1 MIQKGTF
8 VSPADN
14 SGVLWARVFHLHYGF
29 SRRIAYTGGFA
40 KVSVRETL
48 PNNWLS
54 KKTKCKAIILR
65 TRKELKKFDGSYVR
79 FNTNSVVL
87 LKKRMN
93 CYGTVILGPIPS
105 TIRRRKF
112 SRSFPGII

>member
-14 SGVLWARVFHLHYGF
+14 SGVIWARVFHLYYGF
-29 SRRIAYTGGFA
+29 NRKVTKTGGFV
-40 KVSVRETL
+40 KVSVRDTL

-54 KKTKCKAIILR
+54 KKTKSKAIVLR
-65 TRKELKKFDGSYVR
+65 TRKELQRLDGSTIKFSNNNVI
-79 FNTNSVVL
+79 L

-93 CYGTVILGPIPS
+93 CYGSTLLGPIPN

-112 SRSFPGII
+112 VRSFAGII